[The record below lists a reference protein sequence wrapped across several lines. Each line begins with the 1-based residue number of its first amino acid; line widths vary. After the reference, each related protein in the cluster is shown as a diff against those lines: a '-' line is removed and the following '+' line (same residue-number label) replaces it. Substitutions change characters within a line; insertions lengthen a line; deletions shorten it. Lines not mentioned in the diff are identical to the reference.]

1 MSCWGLRAQR
11 APGAPCSPPCPE
23 VRGLPGPPEG
33 TAGNHEP
40 GQASAAPRKGTLRT
54 PLLSVRPAHGLHVAG
69 RQAGVIGET
78 ALEHGRAGSWM
89 GHTAVGGKV
98 GSESL
103 GPPQTGNSGRR

>member
-11 APGAPCSPPCPE
+11 APGAPCPPPCPE

-78 ALEHGRAGSWM
+78 ALEHGRAGGWM
-89 GHTAVGGKV
+89 EGGREDRV
-98 GSESL
+98 
-103 GPPQTGNSGRR
+103 